1 MTPVVIDASA
11 GAEIVTDTAR
21 GRALLRLLP
30 TDAEGWVP
38 QHFYAEVLGVLR
50 HQTIFTKVLTEEQA
64 VVALGR
70 LRRWHLHQA
79 AVPPLLDAAW
89 AFRHNLR
96 AADAIYVALS
106 AELGALLLSDD
117 HKLLNSPTFLSSIG
131 VLRLPFA

>member
-38 QHFYAEVLGVLR
+38 QHFYAEVPGALR
-50 HQTIFTKVLTEEQA
+50 HQTVFANILTEDQTA
-64 VVALGR
+64 VALGR

-79 AVPPLLDAAW
+79 AVPPVLDAAW

-96 AADAIYVALS
+96 AADAIYVALARS
-106 AELGALLLSDD
+106 WACCASRTTT
-117 HKLLNSPTFLSSIG
+117 SC
-131 VLRLPFA
+131 

>member
-1 MTPVVIDASA
+1 M
-11 GAEIVTDTAR
+11 
-21 GRALLRLLP
+21 
-30 TDAEGWVP
+30 
-38 QHFYAEVLGVLR
+38 LGVLR

-64 VVALGR
+64 AVALGR

-89 AFRHNLR
+89 AFRHNMR

-117 HKLLNSPTFLSSIG
+117 HRLLNSPTFPSSVG